1 MDDNLIPT
9 EEELDDDA
17 FLASLDDLLKEDS
30 EKPEAAF
37 PEKAPEETSK
47 KEKKQLPKWLL
58 PALCA
63 GLACAVAAAGIY
75 GILTFADPYHR
86 KIVEGVSFG
95 TVDLSNMTKGQA
107 KKALNAAYKNPTMTV
122 SFPDFGLPLEESGSS
137 INLSSLSI
145 TPEGAGVSV
154 DTAGALQAAYAV
166 GRTEEAQDDTAI
178 PFADF
183 LTLDTEALRQNV
195 ADFEER
201 LQSYTIPHTAYLE
214 GDKPDVTDPKAVP
227 QTLVITP
234 SQAGPKIDGDTLYED
249 LLAAYQAGNLSCTY
263 SGSVTKTTP
272 ELADLQ
278 SIYDENCFAAQ
289 EPSIDKQTLEVTP
302 GKRGYE
308 FDVADATKRMRQHG
322 EKDLRIPLTITQ
334 PTISDDDV
342 YFQDVL
348 GHCETP
354 YSNNPKR
361 IVNLGLAC
369 KALDGLVLEPGQEFS
384 YNETLG
390 ERTAEKGYQPA
401 PAYSGTTLVD
411 SLGGGICQVSSTLYL
426 ASVYA
431 ELTIL
436 ERVNHGFPVHYIPY
450 GMDATVNWGFTD
462 LKMRNDSPLPVKIH
476 AETSDGY
483 VRIDI
488 LGTEVRDYDIKMTY
502 SVGGRYVKTFKSKY
516 DKQTGEFLSKEEVAL
531 SAYMEDV
538 F

>member
-1 MDDNLIPT
+1 MDKDIFSP

-17 FLASLDDLLKEDS
+17 FLASLEDLLKEP
-30 EKPEAAF
+30 EGTAKPQQ
-37 PEKAPEETSK
+37 EEPPK
-47 KEKKQLPKWLL
+47 PQPEKKQNRNKKWLK
-58 PALCA
+58 A
-63 GLACAVAAAGIY
+63 LACGVLALAVAGGGIFAF
-75 GILTFADPYHR
+75 LTLKDPYHR
-86 KIVEGVSFG
+86 KIVDGVSFG

-137 INLSSLSI
+137 VSLSCLSI
-145 TPEGAGVSV
+145 TPDGARAYV
-154 DTAGALQAAYAV
+154 DTTGALQAAYAV
-166 GRTEEAQDDTAI
+166 GRTEEAQGDTAI

-183 LTLDTEALRQNV
+183 LTLDTQALRQNV
-195 ADFEER
+195 VNFEEQ
-201 LQSYTIPHTAYLE
+201 LQSYTVPHTAYLE

-308 FDVADATKRMRQHG
+308 FDVADATKRMRQQG
-322 EKDLRIPLTITQ
+322 NKDLRIPLTITQ

-369 KALDGLVLEPGQEFS
+369 KALDGLILQPGQEFS
-384 YNETLG
+384 YNDTLG

-436 ERVNHGFPVHYIPY
+436 ERVNHGYPVHYIPY

-462 LKMRNDSPLPVKIH
+462 LKMRNDSDLPVKIH
-476 AETSDGY
+476 AEESDGY
-483 VRIDI
+483 VRVEI
-488 LGTEVRDYDIKMTY
+488 LGTETRNYDIEMSY
-502 SVGGRYVKTFKSKY
+502 SVGGRYVKTFMTKK
-516 DKQTGEFLSKEEVAL
+516 DKETGEVISKEPVAL

-538 F
+538 FQ

>member
-1 MDDNLIPT
+1 MEHDLIPT

-30 EKPEAAF
+30 EESASPKDE
-37 PEKAPEETSK
+37 PEEAIEK
-47 KEKKQLPKWLL
+47 GKKQPPKWLL
-58 PALCA
+58 PAL
-63 GLACAVAAAGIY
+63 GAVAACALVALGIY
-75 GILTFADPYHR
+75 GILTLADPYHR

-107 KKALNAAYKNPTMTV
+107 KKALNAAYKSPTMTV

-137 INLSSLSI
+137 VNLSSLSI
-145 TPEGAGVSV
+145 TPDGAGAYV

-166 GRTEEAQDDTAI
+166 GRTEEAQDGTAI

-183 LTLDTEALRQNV
+183 LTLDTQALRQNV

-249 LLAAYQAGNLSCTY
+249 LLTAYQAGNLSCTY

-308 FDVADATKRMRQHG
+308 FDVADATKRMRQQG
-322 EKDLRIPLTITQ
+322 NKDLRIPLTITQ

-369 KALDGLVLEPGQEFS
+369 KALDGLILQPGQEFS
-384 YNETLG
+384 YNDTLG

-436 ERVNHGFPVHYIPY
+436 ERVNHGYPVHYIPY

-462 LKMRNDSPLPVKIH
+462 LKMRNDSDLPVKIH
-476 AETSDGY
+476 AEESDGY
-483 VRIDI
+483 VRVEI
-488 LGTEVRDYDIKMTY
+488 LGTETRNYDIEMSY
-502 SVGGRYVKTFKSKY
+502 SVGGRYVKTFMTKK
-516 DKQTGEFLSKEEVAL
+516 DKETGEVISKEPVAL

-538 F
+538 FQ

>member
-1 MDDNLIPT
+1 MEHDLISN

-17 FLASLDDLLKEDS
+17 FLASLDDLLKEDGEES
-30 EKPEAAF
+30 ASPKDE
-37 PEKAPEETSK
+37 PEETIEK
-47 KEKKQLPKWLL
+47 GKKQPPKWLL
-58 PALCA
+58 PAL
-63 GLACAVAAAGIY
+63 GAVAACALVALGIY
-75 GILTFADPYHR
+75 GILTLADPYHR
-86 KIVEGVSFG
+86 KIVDGVSFG

-122 SFPDFGLPLEESGSS
+122 YFPDFGLPLEEPGSS
-137 INLSSLSI
+137 VSLSCLSI
-145 TPEGAGVSV
+145 TPEGAGVYV

-166 GRTEEAQDDTAI
+166 GRTGEAQDGTAI

-183 LTLDTEALRQNV
+183 LTLDTQALRQNV
-195 ADFEER
+195 ADFEEQ
-201 LQSYTIPHTAYLE
+201 LQSYTVPHTAYLE

-234 SQAGPKIDGDTLYED
+234 SQAGPKIDEDTLYED

-308 FDVADATKRMRQHG
+308 FDVADATKQMRKQG
-322 EKDLRIPLTITQ
+322 EADLRIPLTITQ

-384 YNETLG
+384 YNDTLG

-462 LKMRNDSPLPVKIH
+462 LKMRNDSPLPVKIR

>member
-1 MDDNLIPT
+1 MR
-9 EEELDDDA
+9 
-17 FLASLDDLLKEDS
+17 KQG
-30 EKPEAAF
+30 EA
-37 PEKAPEETSK
+37 
-47 KEKKQLPKWLL
+47 
-58 PALCA
+58 
-63 GLACAVAAAGIY
+63 
-75 GILTFADPYHR
+75 
-86 KIVEGVSFG
+86 
-95 TVDLSNMTKGQA
+95 
-107 KKALNAAYKNPTMTV
+107 
-122 SFPDFGLPLEESGSS
+122 
-137 INLSSLSI
+137 
-145 TPEGAGVSV
+145 
-154 DTAGALQAAYAV
+154 
-166 GRTEEAQDDTAI
+166 
-178 PFADF
+178 
-183 LTLDTEALRQNV
+183 
-195 ADFEER
+195 
-201 LQSYTIPHTAYLE
+201 
-214 GDKPDVTDPKAVP
+214 
-227 QTLVITP
+227 
-234 SQAGPKIDGDTLYED
+234 
-249 LLAAYQAGNLSCTY
+249 
-263 SGSVTKTTP
+263 
-272 ELADLQ
+272 
-278 SIYDENCFAAQ
+278 
-289 EPSIDKQTLEVTP
+289 
-302 GKRGYE
+302 
-308 FDVADATKRMRQHG
+308 
-322 EKDLRIPLTITQ
+322 DLRIPLTITQ

-384 YNETLG
+384 YNDTLG

-462 LKMRNDSPLPVKIH
+462 LKMRNDSPLPVKIR

-488 LGTEVRDYDIKMTY
+488 LGTETRDYDIKMTY